1 MEQKFIEKLT
11 DEIIDYLHE
20 GGELYDINV
29 KNLPFYEGVNFLC
42 RSSKGMLKSFA
53 DALNFLGFEYN
64 PEYHE
69 YEKLIDTLESY
80 SDKDF
85 YVDEI
90 KKHRGINA
98 NTVLKEFANEISC
111 TPSDYLI
118 LMTDYRYKF
127 NASKRANY
135 VDELISRIYKFYPD
149 GNVTNLRYDHPEL
162 YNSIRN
168 VLIQAHC
175 ESASMKNLACLLGIH
190 LNDKSYHHFSDN
202 QIFKGI
208 NESQVVSE
216 YEQKLSEG
224 KIKNISSDNPT
235 LYRKIYICAIRN
247 NMSVSEWFKMH
258 NLTPPLQ
265 TNKNTNRL
273 GRIKVDPIE
282 REAELKGKMQEIIK
296 RENLS
301 IPSNKIEQYYFRKEL
316 ARRVISELFN
326 SSNLSEE
333 ISEEPDK
340 E

>member
-29 KNLPFYEGVNFLC
+29 KTLPFYEGVNFLC

-53 DALNFLGFEYN
+53 DALNFLGFEYD

-98 NTVLKEFANEISC
+98 DTILKEFAKELSC

-127 NASKRANY
+127 NTSKKANY
-135 VDELISRIYKFYPD
+135 VQELISRIRKFYPD
-149 GNVTNLRYDHPEL
+149 GNITNFRHDHPEL

-168 VLIQAHC
+168 VLIQAHG
-175 ESASMKNLACLLGIH
+175 ESASMENLASLLGVY
-190 LNDKSYHHFSDN
+190 LSEDSYHHFSDK
-202 QIFKGI
+202 QIFQNL
-208 NESQVVSE
+208 NETQVVFE
-216 YEQKLSEG
+216 YQQKLNEG
-224 KIKNISSDNPT
+224 KIKNISIDDPT
-235 LYRKIYICAIRN
+235 LYRKIYICAIKN
-247 NMSVSEWFKMH
+247 NLSVYEWFKLH
-258 NLTPPLQ
+258 NFTPPIQ

-273 GRIKVDPIE
+273 GRIKVDPNE
-282 REAELKGKMQEIIK
+282 REAELKSKLQEIIE
-296 RENLS
+296 REKLS
-301 IPSNKIEQYYFRKEL
+301 IPSSKIEQYYFRKEL
-316 ARRVISELFN
+316 SKRVLKELDNSYNSTKTVEESE
-326 SSNLSEE
+326 
-333 ISEEPDK
+333 K